1 MIELALETGRPLAE
15 LWELEL
21 DELATLVD
29 VWGEAKSRA

>member
-21 DELATLVD
+21 EELVTLLD
-29 VWGEAKSRA
+29 VLEEAKSRA